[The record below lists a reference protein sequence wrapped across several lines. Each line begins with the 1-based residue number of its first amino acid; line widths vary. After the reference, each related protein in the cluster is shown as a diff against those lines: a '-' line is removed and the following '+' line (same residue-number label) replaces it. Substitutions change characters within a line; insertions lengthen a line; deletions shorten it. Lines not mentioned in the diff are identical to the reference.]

1 MGLNSFKRYEKKF
14 LVTKEQ
20 YESLM
25 PELLKYMRYDR
36 YCLDGKIYH
45 IHNVYYDT
53 VDNEIIRNST
63 NKPPFKEKLRLR
75 SYYENVSSNDLVYL
89 EIKRKSMGVVTKRR
103 VELTLDEADAFINEG
118 IRPQREDYTSKQI
131 INEIGYFLSL
141 YKAIPMVYISYE
153 RIALFGKDNPDFRL
167 TFDHHIITRRENV
180 SLSSCVYGEDI
191 LGEDNYVMEIKIE
204 GALPLWLAQLLSFH
218 QIYPVSYSKYGE
230 EYKREVKAV

>member
-36 YCLDGKIYH
+36 YCLDGKVYH

-89 EIKRKSMGVVTKRR
+89 EIKRKSM
-103 VELTLDEADAFINEG
+103 
-118 IRPQREDYTSKQI
+118 
-131 INEIGYFLSL
+131 
-141 YKAIPMVYISYE
+141 
-153 RIALFGKDNPDFRL
+153 
-167 TFDHHIITRRENV
+167 
-180 SLSSCVYGEDI
+180 
-191 LGEDNYVMEIKIE
+191 
-204 GALPLWLAQLLSFH
+204 
-218 QIYPVSYSKYGE
+218 
-230 EYKREVKAV
+230 